1 MIIYV
6 LVIFCLLQHEHD
18 FLIADEDKWRR
29 LGHDK
34 SSHRSPHHRSLAS
47 AMPLNNKLPPNLK
60 SDHLNANRSPKTP
73 LKATTNGVA
82 GRSLAPGAPNS
93 KHHRGPSFKSIK
105 HNKGEN
111 MNFHTTSLGTINMI
125 LYQINPCIT
134 TTYSEVVFCNVRAVF
149 TTFDLVRTFAGS
161 KSSYL

>member
-6 LVIFCLLQHEHD
+6 LVIFCVLQHEHD

-82 GRSLAPGAPNS
+82 GRSMAPGAPNS

-105 HNKGEN
+105 HNKGEH
-111 MNFHTTSLGTINMI
+111 MNFHTTLLGTINII
-125 LYQINPCIT
+125 LYQIT
-134 TTYSEVVFCNVRAVF
+134 TTYGGVVFCNGKAVF
-149 TTFDLVRTFAGS
+149 TIFDLIRTFAGS
-161 KSSYL
+161 KSSYV